1 MTEPPIVAPPNWAP
15 APPARETE
23 HARIVRLFKE
33 DVWNAKE
40 IIRFWAGRADKTQ
53 NVRNS
58 AAATVKSILSKV
70 PRLQSMNRLD
80 GATATQFNAF
90 AAVWQDGNGSWTQS
104 KPLIAAINDRLMAL
118 EP

>member
-1 MTEPPIVAPPNWAP
+1 VTEPPIVPPPNWAP
-15 APPARETE
+15 APPARETD

-40 IIRFWAGRADKTQ
+40 IIRFWAGRTDKTQ

-58 AAATVKSILSKV
+58 AVATVKSVLDKV
-70 PRLQSMNRLD
+70 PRLQSMRRLD
-80 GATATQFNAF
+80 GGTVADLNAF
-90 AAVWQDGNGSWTQS
+90 AAVWQDGNGSWTRS
-104 KPLIAAINDRLMAL
+104 KPLIAAINERLVDL